1 MEVQQI
7 PIGKIKPSPMNP
19 RKTFDEVELQ
29 ELADSIKHQG
39 LLQPITVRPYEFYDE
54 VIDGEIVSTPTN
66 YEIVCGERRYRALLI
81 NAAGDESYPVLSIVR
96 DLTDDEAFDAMVTEN
111 LQRIDVDPVEEAFA
125 FEQLKNRGSTIEEIA
140 LRFGKSTRFVAERIK
155 LNSLIPE
162 LLIRVKDGSMAISAG
177 MMISKLEEDDQRKFF
192 DRYSNWE
199 KIGKE
204 CAVRYCNELFQFIE
218 NSPWCQDDRDD
229 FDGGCGVKC
238 SQCHFNN
245 INAGCL
251 FYEMK
256 ADESSAKCTNKDKF
270 QEKKFAYMMSL
281 IDVHADK
288 IVKVGESME
297 QGKIAVV
304 SDISGYCVDKE
315 TANKFIE
322 ACKSKGYEVF
332 KSDDVFERYSNYNAD
347 DERLQQKL
355 ANHEVYHCLCVQT
368 WYSSIVVNER
378 YYEFKKDME
387 GVDNATI
394 QEGLTVANLTK
405 KYNDVC
411 SRCRLKRDQDI
422 AGLFSYGNC
431 EITNDDLTEEEN
443 DALLMYMLA
452 STSWEFRRDVME
464 KSHRMPLEEYY
475 EYVVSHPDE
484 MNKILREWL
493 RYNLN
498 RVDDLGGCSP
508 QSVVAN
514 QWHPTELAEI
524 MEKYNTDL
532 EKKTSK
538 IVKQLDELGY
548 TIEGVKK

>member
-7 PIGKIKPSPMNP
+7 PIGQIKPSPMNP

-39 LLQPITVRPYEFYDE
+39 LLQPITVRPVKNTDPDPFAE
-54 VIDGEIVSTPTN
+54 GG

-81 NAAGDESYPVLSIVR
+81 NADGDDNFQVPSIVR
-96 DLTDDEAFDAMVTEN
+96 VLNDDEAFDAMVTEN
-111 LQRIDVDPVEEAFA
+111 LQRKDVDPVEEAFA

-288 IVKVGESME
+288 IVKVGKSME
-297 QGKIAVV
+297 QGKIALV
-304 SDISGYCVDKE
+304 SDISTSYCNDKTAVDKFLE
-315 TANKFIE
+315 Q
-322 ACKSKGYEVF
+322 CKSKGYEVF
-332 KSDDVFERYSNYNAD
+332 KVDDVFERYSSYNAD

-355 ANHEVYHCLCVQT
+355 ANHEVYHCLCVQS
-368 WYSSIVVNER
+368 WYSSIEVNER

-411 SRCRLKRDQDI
+411 SRCRQKRDQDI

-548 TIEGVKK
+548 TIGIGLHH

>member
-1 MEVQQI
+1 M
-7 PIGKIKPSPMNP
+7 
-19 RKTFDEVELQ
+19 
-29 ELADSIKHQG
+29 
-39 LLQPITVRPYEFYDE
+39 
-54 VIDGEIVSTPTN
+54 
-66 YEIVCGERRYRALLI
+66 
-81 NAAGDESYPVLSIVR
+81 
-96 DLTDDEAFDAMVTEN
+96 
-111 LQRIDVDPVEEAFA
+111 
-125 FEQLKNRGSTIEEIA
+125 
-140 LRFGKSTRFVAERIK
+140 
-155 LNSLIPE
+155 
-162 LLIRVKDGSMAISAG
+162 
-177 MMISKLEEDDQRKFF
+177 
-192 DRYSNWE
+192 
-199 KIGKE
+199 
-204 CAVRYCNELFQFIE
+204 
-218 NSPWCQDDRDD
+218 
-229 FDGGCGVKC
+229 
-238 SQCHFNN
+238 
-245 INAGCL
+245 
-251 FYEMK
+251 
-256 ADESSAKCTNKDKF
+256 
-270 QEKKFAYMMSL
+270 
-281 IDVHADK
+281 
-288 IVKVGESME
+288 
-297 QGKIAVV
+297 
-304 SDISGYCVDKE
+304 
-315 TANKFIE
+315 
-322 ACKSKGYEVF
+322 
-332 KSDDVFERYSNYNAD
+332 
-347 DERLQQKL
+347 
-355 ANHEVYHCLCVQT
+355 
-368 WYSSIVVNER
+368 NER

-411 SRCRLKRDQDI
+411 SRCRQKRDQDI

-548 TIEGVKK
+548 TIGIGLHH